1 MNWKTVYSYIL
12 VSWKQSVISPVLYY
26 PTAVN
31 NIFMKCSAF
40 LSCLLFSNSLFILKS
55 TTIMYSVKWTEIKCY
70 RWSIL
75 TPDNTVHSNTHRAEK
90 VTSQWCSKP
99 LQEVVNL
106 LTSCIPELEGVN
118 QKGINQTQH
127 SHKK

>member
-12 VSWKQSVISPVLYY
+12 VSWKQSAIPQVWYY

-31 NIFMKCSAF
+31 NMFMKCSAF
-40 LSCLLFSNSLFILKS
+40 LFCLLFSNSLFILTP
-55 TTIMYSVKWTEIKCY
+55 TTILYSVKWTGSKCY
-70 RWSIL
+70 CWSFLI
-75 TPDNTVHSNTHRAEK
+75 PGNTIHSNAHRAEN

-99 LQEVVNL
+99 LQVVVNL
-106 LTSCIPELEGVN
+106 LPSCIPELDVN

-127 SHKK
+127 SYKK